1 MNRRSFLRSLPSHAV
16 VAGAYGAL
24 ACARAATEVAIRRD
38 RRERLMLAIERLSN
52 CNPRPFRAGSVLKA
66 DQLNDL
72 ASGNVALAMAML
84 EILNDSE
91 HP

>member
-1 MNRRSFLRSLPSHAV
+1 
-16 VAGAYGAL
+16 
-24 ACARAATEVAIRRD
+24 
-38 RRERLMLAIERLSN
+38 MLAIERLSN
-52 CNPRPFRAGSVLKA
+52 CNPRPFRAGSALKA
-66 DQLNDL
+66 EQLNDL